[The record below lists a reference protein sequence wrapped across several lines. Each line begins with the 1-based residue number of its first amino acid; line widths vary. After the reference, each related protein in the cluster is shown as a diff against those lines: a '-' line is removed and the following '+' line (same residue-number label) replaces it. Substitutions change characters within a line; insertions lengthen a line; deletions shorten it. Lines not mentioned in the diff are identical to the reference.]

1 VSEPQTDLPQPL
13 ASELHYRVLR
23 LLAERPQATQ
33 RELARTLGVSLGRT
47 NYCVRALLER
57 GWVKVQNFRSSRNKL
72 AYLYLLTPQ
81 GIEAK
86 ARLAARFLERKEA
99 EYAALREEIARLRA
113 EVKESSVRAG

>member
-1 VSEPQTDLPQPL
+1 MNETQTDLPQPL
-13 ASELHYRVLR
+13 VNELHYKVLR
-23 LLAERPQATQ
+23 LLAERPEATQ
-33 RELARTLGVSLGRT
+33 RELALALGVSLGRT

-57 GWVKVQNFRSSRNKL
+57 GWVKMQNFRTSRNKL

-86 ARLAARFLERKEA
+86 ARLAARFLKRKEA

-113 EVKESSVRAG
+113 EVSESLG